1 MISLTGCYMVENG
14 TPAIHDLQDRLREH
28 LSGKASDRK
37 DTVRR
42 WREVCLMTQILAITK
57 DGVEKLETV
66 DKRKK
71 LWMIA
76 DDKKDVKEAMESV
89 GIKNDFFV
97 EIMTKDSRPRVEEFE
112 DGFFIIVRRPSKNGS
127 VQTSFVL
134 GKNFLISVGAEHGV
148 VLERLERDDSARSLE
163 RVLYL
168 LLDGV
173 LDGYFRLIEGIE
185 EEIARLETELLSHP
199 DESTMKKIYSTN
211 RKLTRLRRMS
221 WPLRD
226 VFGTLEAEDSLGE
239 KERFRDLYER
249 GIQIIESIEVNSE
262 LLSEMIEIYLESINR
277 RLSEI
282 MKVLTIVSTI
292 FIPLTFIVGVYGMN
306 FRNMPELEWEYSYP
320 AVLGSMAVITVAMI
334 FYFRKK
340 GWL

>member
-1 MISLTGCYMVENG
+1 
-14 TPAIHDLQDRLREH
+14 
-28 LSGKASDRK
+28 
-37 DTVRR
+37 
-42 WREVCLMTQILAITK
+42 MTQILAITK
-57 DGVEKLETV
+57 DGVERLETV
-66 DKRKK
+66 DRRKK
-71 LWMIA
+71 LWIIV
-76 DDKKDVKEAMESV
+76 DDKKNVKEVLESV

-97 EIMTKDSRPRVEEFE
+97 ELLAKDSRPRVEEFE
-112 DGFFIIVRRPSKNGS
+112 GGFFVILRRPNRGGS
-127 VQTSFVL
+127 SQVSFVL
-134 GKNFLISVGAEHGV
+134 GKNFLVSMGAEYESARKRV
-148 VLERLERDDSARSLE
+148 EMDDSARSLE
-163 RVLYL
+163 RLLYL
-168 LLDGV
+168 LLDSV
-173 LDGYFRLIEGIE
+173 LDEYFRLIEGIE
-185 EEIARLETELLSHP
+185 EEIARLETELLSRP

-249 GIQIIESIEVNSE
+249 GIQIMESIEVNSE

-320 AVLGSMAVITVAMI
+320 AVLAFMVVITVAMI

-340 GWL
+340 GWM